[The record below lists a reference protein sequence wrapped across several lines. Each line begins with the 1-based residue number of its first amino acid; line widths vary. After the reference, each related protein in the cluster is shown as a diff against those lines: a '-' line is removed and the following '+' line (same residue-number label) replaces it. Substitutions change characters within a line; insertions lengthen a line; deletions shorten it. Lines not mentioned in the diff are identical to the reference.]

1 VALAPSQ
8 AQLAARVYAQQ
19 AQVLRRALEGAVD
32 DAYDDIDWDEDD
44 EDEDG
49 EDLAEA
55 FADRVAPLAR
65 AGQRALVSTLSGY
78 LRVVVPGPLGRVE
91 MDDVIED
98 DRDAWRAPVFRTWGA
113 LGAGVAFAAA
123 VALGRELAS
132 RKADTEMAIAQTRA
146 MGALTEGTVV
156 RGYRRVLEGDGCEF
170 CAALADVEVASGD
183 AMELHPGCNCS
194 VEPVF

>member
-44 EDEDG
+44 EDED
-49 EDLAEA
+49 LAEA

-65 AGQRALVSTLSGY
+65 AGQRSLVRTLSGY
-78 LRVVVPGPLGRVE
+78 LRVVVPGQLGRVE

-132 RKADTEMAIAQTRA
+132 RKADTEIAIAQTRA
-146 MGALTEGTVV
+146 MGALTDGTVV

-170 CAALADVEVASGD
+170 CVALADVEVASGD

>member
-44 EDEDG
+44 EDED
-49 EDLAEA
+49 LAEA

-65 AGQRALVSTLSGY
+65 AGQRSLVRTLSGY

-91 MDDVIED
+91 MDEVIED

-123 VALGRELAS
+123 VIEGRELAS